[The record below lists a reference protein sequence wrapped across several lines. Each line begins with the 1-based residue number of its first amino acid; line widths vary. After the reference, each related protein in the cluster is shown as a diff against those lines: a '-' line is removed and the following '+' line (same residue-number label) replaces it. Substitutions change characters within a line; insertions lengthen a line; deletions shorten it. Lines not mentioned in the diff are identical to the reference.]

1 MSQQYSGVDPF
12 LPGSE
17 DSTDFVRSNT
27 GHSSFGASLRA
38 LREARG
44 WTVADVSARLKFGVR
59 QIEALEADRWEELPQ
74 GLPLRGLIRNYA
86 RLLDVAPETLMSAL
100 PEHLQHQNV
109 PVGNLT
115 PVGALP
121 HSTLPRWSADGRRRR
136 SWPMVVLVLFLL
148 CALAL
153 AAYLVFAWWLP
164 RNAATNTSGVTGFPM
179 VDGSESSLAINPLST
194 GQVPATAGATPSAP
208 DSSESSASAASG
220 APGGGSQT
228 VAVPGLASGT
238 PAPGA
243 TVGAG
248 ASLPQTT
255 IAPGVSIP
263 SVATPGVATPG
274 VATPGMSTPGAA
286 GSASGVA
293 SGQPPAAGAAAPA
306 VAGSPV
312 VGAPLSAPADP
323 AAPAPSVVG
332 NQLQFNVTA
341 ASWVEVRDASGS
353 VVLSSTLQP
362 GATPQVD
369 ATPPVRVVIGNAKGV
384 SLNWQGEA
392 VDLGPHQRGN
402 VARLTL
408 E

>member
-1 MSQQYSGVDPF
+1 MSQQYSGIDPF
-12 LPGSE
+12 LPGSD
-17 DSTDFVRSNT
+17 DSPDFVRSNA
-27 GHSSFGASLRA
+27 GPGSFGSSLRA

-44 WTVADVSARLKFGVR
+44 WGVADVSARLKFGVR
-59 QIEALEADRWEELPQ
+59 QIEALESDRWEELPQ
-74 GLPLRGLIRNYA
+74 GPSLRGLIRNYA

-100 PEHLQHQNV
+100 PEHLQHQQV
-109 PVGNLT
+109 QVGNLT

-121 HSTLPRWSADGRRRR
+121 HSTLPRWSGDGRRRR
-136 SWPMVVLVLFLL
+136 SWPMVLLVLFLL

-164 RNAATNTSGVTGFPM
+164 RNANTGTSEVSGFPM
-179 VDGSESSLAINPLST
+179 VDGRESTLAINPLSP
-194 GQVPATAGATPSAP
+194 GQPAATVDMTQPGTDGAVGPAAGV
-208 DSSESSASAASG
+208 SG
-220 APGGGSQT
+220 AGGQNA
-228 VAVPGLASGT
+228 AVPGASDRQA
-238 PAPGA
+238 PAPAAGG
-243 TVGAG
+243 TG
-248 ASLPQTT
+248 ASLPQAAA
-255 IAPGVSIP
+255 IPGLNLPGI
-263 SVATPGVATPG
+263 SVPGAG
-274 VATPGMSTPGAA
+274 APGAA
-286 GSASGVA
+286 KPGV
-293 SGQPPAAGAAAPA
+293 AGAAAPQVPTPGVSTPGVPTPGA
-306 VAGSPV
+306 PTVAGASPGSTTMSV
-312 VGAPLSAPADP
+312 PADP

-362 GATPQVD
+362 GVSPQVD

-384 SLNWQGEA
+384 SLNWQGKA

>member
-17 DSTDFVRSNT
+17 DSTDFVRSNA
-27 GHSSFGASLRA
+27 GPGSFGASLRA

-44 WTVADVSARLKFGVR
+44 WGVADVSARLKFGVR
-59 QIEALEADRWEELPQ
+59 QIEALESDRWEELPQ
-74 GLPLRGLIRNYA
+74 GPSLRGLIRNYA
-86 RLLDVAPETLMSAL
+86 RLLDVAPETLMTAL
-100 PEHLQHQNV
+100 PAHLQHQQV

-121 HSTLPRWSADGRRRR
+121 HSTLPRFSGDVRRRR
-136 SWPMVVLVLFLL
+136 SWPMVLLVLFLL

-164 RNAATNTSGVTGFPM
+164 RNANTGASEVAGFPM
-179 VDGSESSLAINPLST
+179 VDGRESSLAINPLSP
-194 GQVPATAGATPSAP
+194 GQSAVPADMSQPASGGAADPAARASGASGMVNQNAGAPGAQ
-208 DSSESSASAASG
+208 ASAAN
-220 APGGGSQT
+220 T
-228 VAVPGLASGT
+228 GT
-238 PAPGA
+238 
-243 TVGAG
+243 G
-248 ASLPQTT
+248 ASLPQAAA
-255 IAPGVSIP
+255 IPGLSIP
-263 SVATPGVATPG
+263 GMTTPGMT
-274 VATPGMSTPGAA
+274 TPGMSIPGGTTPGASTP
-286 GSASGVA
+286 GASTPG
-293 SGQPPAAGAAAPA
+293 PAAGAAPA
-306 VAGSPV
+306 VQTPPAGAAAA
-312 VGAPLSAPADP
+312 GTALSVPADP
-323 AAPAPSVVG
+323 AAPVPSVVG
-332 NQLQFNVTA
+332 NQLQLNVTA

-362 GATPQVD
+362 GASPQVD

-384 SLNWQGEA
+384 GLNWRGAA

>member
-12 LPGSE
+12 LPGSN
-17 DSTDFVRSNT
+17 DSTDFLQGNNPV
-27 GHSSFGASLRA
+27 GSFGSSLRS
-38 LREARG
+38 LRESRG
-44 WTVADVSARLKFGVR
+44 WSVADVSARLKFGVR
-59 QIEALEADRWEELPQ
+59 QIEALESDRWEELPQ
-74 GLPLRGLIRNYA
+74 GPSLRGLIRNYA

-100 PEHLQHQNV
+100 PDHLQHQQV

-121 HSTLPRWSADGRRRR
+121 HGTLPRWSVDGRRRR

-164 RNAATNTSGVTGFPM
+164 RNADTGKSEVTGFPM
-179 VDGSESSLAINPLST
+179 IQGTESSLAINPLS
-194 GQVPATAGATPSAP
+194 QPAPGSDATPAAGAPGSGSAGAVA
-208 DSSESSASAASG
+208 EGAASG
-220 APGGGSQT
+220 AQ
-228 VAVPGLASGT
+228 T
-238 PAPGA
+238 PAQTA
-243 TVGAG
+243 GAG
-248 ASLPQTT
+248 GLLPQTT
-255 IAPGVSIP
+255 IGPGAGVAGVTAPG
-263 SVATPGVATPG
+263 ATAPQMSLPGSTAAGATAG
-274 VATPGMSTPGAA
+274 VPAA
-286 GSASGVA
+286 GSPATGSPATGSPTAASA
-293 SGQPPAAGAAAPA
+293 PETPAAGTPAAGTPA
-306 VAGSPV
+306 A
-312 VGAPLSAPADP
+312 GAPLSAPADP

-384 SLNWQGEA
+384 SLNWQGKA

>member
-12 LPGSE
+12 LPGSD
-17 DSTDFVRSNT
+17 DSTDFVRSNA
-27 GHSSFGASLRA
+27 GRGSFGASLRA

-44 WTVADVSARLKFGVR
+44 WAVADVSARLKFGVR
-59 QIEALEADRWEELPQ
+59 QIEALEADRWEELPR

-100 PEHLQHQNV
+100 PEHLQHQNA

-164 RNAATNTSGVTGFPM
+164 RNAASNTSGMTGFPM
-179 VDGSESSLAINPLST
+179 VDGSESSLAINPLSS
-194 GQVPATAGATPSAP
+194 GQVPATVGTTPAAP
-208 DSSESSASAASG
+208 GSSASPASATSD

-238 PAPGA
+238 PAPGS
-243 TVGAG
+243 TTGAG

-274 VATPGMSTPGAA
+274 VAGPATAGVAA
-286 GSASGVA
+286 GGA
-293 SGQPPAAGAAAPA
+293 SGQTPAAGAAGPA
-306 VAGSPV
+306 VAGSSA

>member
-1 MSQQYSGVDPF
+1 MSQQYTGVDPF
-12 LPGSE
+12 LPGSD
-17 DSTDFVRSNT
+17 DSTDFVRSHA
-27 GHSSFGASLRA
+27 GRGSFGASLSA

-59 QIEALEADRWEELPQ
+59 QIEALEADRWEDLPQ

-164 RNAATNTSGVTGFPM
+164 RNAATNTSEVTGFPM
-179 VDGSESSLAINPLST
+179 VDGSESSLAINPLSS
-194 GQVPATAGATPSAP
+194 GQ
-208 DSSESSASAASG
+208 ASAMVGTTPAAPAGSANTASG
-220 APGGGSQT
+220 AVQAPGGGNQT
-228 VAVPGLASGT
+228 VAVPGPASGS

-243 TVGAG
+243 TTGAA

-263 SVATPGVATPG
+263 GVATPGVVTPGVATPG
-274 VATPGMSTPGAA
+274 SATA
-286 GSASGVA
+286 GVA
-293 SGQPPAAGAAAPA
+293 GGVSGQVPAAGAAVPA
-306 VAGSPV
+306 VAGSAT
-312 VGAPLSAPADP
+312 GGTPLSAPADP